1 MRFKSKGLNRDGV
14 YKFYV
19 DMDNS
24 KQSKLLHHKSDHCS
38 KLLTRA
44 TTANSNLYRL
54 FKNDD
59 DDDDDDTCH
68 SDDVAPN
75 VVVIAAKRAKVKEAE
90 QGVRHRERPEVRG
103 QEISTTRPYHFEVAV
118 QRVKSFT

>member
-1 MRFKSKGLNRDGV
+1 MF
-14 YKFYV
+14 
-19 DMDNS
+19 
-24 KQSKLLHHKSDHCS
+24 
-38 KLLTRA
+38 TRA
-44 TTANSNLYRL
+44 TTANSNLYHL
-54 FKNDD
+54 FKNDDDDD

-68 SDDVAPN
+68 SDHVAPN